1 MTQGILVSGI
11 ILCGGKGRRM
21 EGKDK
26 GLQRYNGKPL
36 LAHVIDKLKPQV
48 DDIVI
53 SANRNIDQYTDFGF
67 PVCPDNTSTFDG
79 PLAGIAAS
87 IPACKHDWIIV
98 APCDMPDL
106 PADLV
111 TLMAAHL
118 TDARLITI
126 SSHNRIQLIFLIHR
140 SLLDSIALHLESGEN
155 KVMNW
160 VSSQNSITI
169 DLTHTQAFK
178 NINTLD
184 QLKM

>member
-1 MTQGILVSGI
+1 MTQDILISGI

-21 EGKDK
+21 QGKDK
-26 GLQRYNGKPL
+26 GLQLYNGKPL

-53 SANRNIDQYTDFGF
+53 SANRNIDQYNGFGF

-79 PLAGIAAS
+79 PLAGITAS

-111 TLMAAHL
+111 TLMTAYI
-118 TDARLITI
+118 TDTRLITI
-126 SSHNRIQLIFLIHR
+126 SSHNRMQLIFLIHR
-140 SLLDSIALHLESGEN
+140 SLLDSISLYLESGEN

-169 DLTHTQAFK
+169 DLSDTPALK
-178 NINTLD
+178 NINSPD